1 MWPHARQVF
10 PSSAMQAS
18 HALTS
23 SPAELSLETP
33 GPMRHD
39 LVLQLLSVA
48 GYSLARKNGP
58 MAITMLCMHT
68 SRSLKGSTLRQNGHL
83 KSATAAV
90 AETSAP
96 LWVNL
101 AQKLRSS
108 AGSRRRWE
116 QRRVHSGHRRRRQQA
131 VHMSMSLLHPYISQ
145 QVSRSGAAS
154 WLWLGQLLSAGACA
168 PGIGS
173 AEGCGASVVCVGQ
186 FGVERPSAV
195 SPGGPRAAC
204 FITSE
209 TQGENFDV

>member
-1 MWPHARQVF
+1 
-10 PSSAMQAS
+10 
-18 HALTS
+18 
-23 SPAELSLETP
+23 
-33 GPMRHD
+33 
-39 LVLQLLSVA
+39 
-48 GYSLARKNGP
+48 
-58 MAITMLCMHT
+58 MAIIMLCMHT
-68 SRSLKGSTLRQNGHL
+68 SRSLKGSALRQNGHL

-101 AQKLRSS
+101 TQKSRSS

-173 AEGCGASVVCVGQ
+173 AEGCGASLVCVGVCCAPCRKREGHRNSGPGPRPRAPRVRSRQ
-186 FGVERPSAV
+186 GPLRTRCPASVWLWPSLRHAGRSAWPWAASAARWCLRHQAAERPWR
-195 SPGGPRAAC
+195 GRR
-204 FITSE
+204 
-209 TQGENFDV
+209 

>member
-1 MWPHARQVF
+1 
-10 PSSAMQAS
+10 
-18 HALTS
+18 
-23 SPAELSLETP
+23 
-33 GPMRHD
+33 
-39 LVLQLLSVA
+39 
-48 GYSLARKNGP
+48 
-58 MAITMLCMHT
+58 MAIIMLCMHT

-131 VHMSMSLLHPYISQ
+131 VHMSTSLLHPYISQ
-145 QVSRSGAAS
+145 LVSCSGAAS
-154 WLWLGQLLSAGACA
+154 WPWLGQLVSAGACA

-173 AEGCGASVVCVGQ
+173 AEGCCEMV
-186 FGVERPSAV
+186 PSA
-195 SPGGPRAAC
+195 PGRGAAMARATLGGGGEGVVDLMQALELRLLQRELC
-204 FITSE
+204 NRG
-209 TQGENFDV
+209 TQSCRHGAATGCASRQL